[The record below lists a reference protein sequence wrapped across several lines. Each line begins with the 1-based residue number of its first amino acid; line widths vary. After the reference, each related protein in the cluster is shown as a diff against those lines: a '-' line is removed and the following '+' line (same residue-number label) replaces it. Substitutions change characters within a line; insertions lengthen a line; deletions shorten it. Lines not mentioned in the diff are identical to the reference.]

1 MISKRLRGT
10 AVLLL
15 AVPFSNALT
24 IPTEGTLVDTPAP
37 LINITLA
44 QSLNPAASPN
54 DLQID
59 CRGSQYGTGLR
70 YSSCLDA
77 FRTFSHGQAV
87 NPVQIRRRGPGEAAH
102 QLPWMWVSGMRR
114 HYPTPR

>member
-1 MISKRLRGT
+1 MFSKRLHGKT
-10 AVLLL
+10 VLLL
-15 AVPFSNALT
+15 AVAFSNALT
-24 IPTEGTLVDTPAP
+24 IPTGGTLGDTPAP
-37 LINITLA
+37 LINITLP
-44 QSLNPAASPN
+44 QRLNPAASLE
-54 DLQID
+54 DFQIN

-102 QLPWMWVSGMRR
+102 KLPWMWVSGTRR